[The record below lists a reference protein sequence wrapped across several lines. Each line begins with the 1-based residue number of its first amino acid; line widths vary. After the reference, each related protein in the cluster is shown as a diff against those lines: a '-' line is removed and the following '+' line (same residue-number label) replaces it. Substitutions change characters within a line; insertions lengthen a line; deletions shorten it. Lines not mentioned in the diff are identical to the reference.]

1 MNERNIA
8 EIIGDIC
15 ELREEVEQYILNT
28 PHYIFYWITN
38 REIKDYIEAF
48 PEDFEDNI
56 SLEVNNVS
64 GGSATVTITFDH
76 DHPNDVKSIQRFCFL
91 PSFREFTKGHYAE
104 FNGSIT
110 ELKLKELQTER
121 DHYKKRVSELEEEI
135 AQLNPNSKL

>member
-15 ELREEVEQYILNT
+15 ELREEVERYILNT

-56 SLEVNNVS
+56 SLKVDNVS

-76 DHPNDVKSIQRFCFL
+76 DHPYEVESIQRFCFL
-91 PSFREFTKGHYAE
+91 PSFREFTEEHYAE

-110 ELKLKELQTER
+110 ELKLKEMQTKL

-135 AQLNPNSKL
+135 AQLNPNQI